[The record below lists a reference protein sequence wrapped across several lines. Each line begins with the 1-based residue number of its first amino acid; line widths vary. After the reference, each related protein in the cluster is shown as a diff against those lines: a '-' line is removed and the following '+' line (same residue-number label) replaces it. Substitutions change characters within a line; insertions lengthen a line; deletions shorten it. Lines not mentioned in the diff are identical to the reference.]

1 MTGQQEFDRTR
12 QGDRRTGHHLI
23 TSSPHQVT
31 SPWQE
36 VMQLLPLYGAA
47 LAVTL
52 CGIAAVNLT
61 VDNASV
67 SSITVLL
74 TMIGFGV
81 SLAMRMLR
89 VDPNQAMYP
98 LLGFVLFVT
107 LQRLLSGEGLI
118 DVMMGGRGGNTQP
131 DVVLA
136 TLLSGL
142 VVLRSFALLT
152 NYSLLFCAVPTIAM
166 LGLTGSSNPD
176 TEIILYFFLFLL
188 ATIFMVAYEHHL
200 RLREEIA
207 RAEPPSLRTHA
218 ATALA
223 LFVAVAAVGGALTL
237 AGRPI
242 LSRLSPFTTPI
253 LRKAQNLPTF
263 NTALQ
268 SSSTYLPVGTG
279 PISLSEMPMFEVHGA
294 RGTTLWRTRVYERWT
309 GRSWTTRQPEEPR
322 FPTLKSLVS
331 FAPPSGEVDQGG
343 QYYLF
348 EVEKDP
354 HRTAA
359 VTPEKVTQQIVLRT
373 NLPWWVPAPGRVMQL
388 VCPFPEVTTDT
399 AGVIN
404 ARRQLSQSLAYQV
417 TSDVSQPPARLL
429 RQAPPADM
437 TAFYEQEYL
446 RLPVGTERV
455 KELAE
460 RLAADRSNPYDKALA
475 MQSYIEKNC
484 AYTLQG
490 EATPPGTD
498 AVDYYLFTT
507 KEGACDVAGSAMAIM
522 CRAVGIP
529 ARVAVGYLEG
539 MEDPNTNA
547 RVLREADAHL
557 WVELYFP
564 GYGWVTFNPSPASV
578 DAPTDPVGQ
587 VARSARR
594 FWRGLARR
602 GLAVVFT
609 LALTLVFLGAAARPG
624 LEMWWALV
632 RERRLVASLTRRGDP
647 SAVMALRYRE
657 LSDLLARAGWPRSPA
672 ETPAAYLSRLRAE
685 LPADLAPV
693 LTSAEFVTDA
703 FTRARYAEEAVPTAI
718 LSEAEDQ
725 VKSARRVL
733 GKRKKRNADNRT

>member
-1 MTGQQEFDRTR
+1 M
-12 QGDRRTGHHLI
+12 
-23 TSSPHQVT
+23 
-31 SPWQE
+31 QE
-36 VMQLLPLYGAA
+36 VILLLPLYGAA

-61 VDNASV
+61 VDNPSV
-67 SSITVLL
+67 SSMTVLL
-74 TMIGFGV
+74 TVIGFGA

-118 DVMMGGRGGNTQP
+118 DVMLGGRGGSAQP

-207 RAEPPSLRTHA
+207 RAEPPSLRSHA
-218 ATALA
+218 STAVA

-242 LSRLSPFTTPI
+242 LSRLSPYTTPI
-253 LRKAQNLPTF
+253 LRKAQNFPTF

-268 SSSTYLPVGTG
+268 SSSTYLPVGSG
-279 PISLSEMPMFEVHGA
+279 PISLSEAQMFEVHGA
-294 RGTTLWRTRVYERWT
+294 RGTTLWRTRTFDHWT
-309 GRSWTTRQPEEPR
+309 GRGWTTTQPEEPR
-322 FPTLKSLVS
+322 IPVLKSLVS
-331 FAPPSGEVDQGG
+331 FRPPAGQVDREG
-343 QYYLF
+343 QYYVF
-348 EVEKDP
+348 EFEKDP
-354 HRTAA
+354 GRTKA
-359 VTPEKVTQQIVLRT
+359 VTPAKLTQQIVMRAD
-373 NLPWWVPAPGRVMQL
+373 LPQWVPVPGRTQLL

-404 ARRQLSQSLAYQV
+404 ARRQMTRGLAYQV
-417 TSDVSQPPARLL
+417 TADVAQPAPRLL
-429 RQAPPADM
+429 RQAPAVDLSG
-437 TAFYEQEYL
+437 FYEQEYHN
-446 RLPVGTERV
+446 LPVGTERV
-455 KELAE
+455 RQLAE
-460 RLAADRSNPYDKALA
+460 RLAANHTNAYDKALA
-475 MQSYIEKNC
+475 MQGYIEKNC
-484 AYTLQG
+484 PYTLQG
-490 EATPPGTD
+490 EPTPPGTD
-498 AVDYYLFTT
+498 AVEYYLFTT
-507 KEGACDVAGSAMAIM
+507 KEGACDLAGSAMAVM

-539 MEDPNTNA
+539 VEDPNNNA
-547 RVLREADAHL
+547 RILREADAHL
-557 WVELYFP
+557 WVELYFQ
-564 GYGWVTFNPSPASV
+564 GYGWVTFNPAPISV

-609 LALTLVFLGAAARPG
+609 LALTLVFLGAAAKPG
-624 LEMWWALV
+624 LDLWWTLV
-632 RERRLVASLTRRGDP
+632 RERRQAALLARRGEP
-647 SAVMALRYRE
+647 MAILSLRYRE
-657 LSDLLARAGWPRSPA
+657 LSDALARAGWPRSPV
-672 ETPAAYLSRLRAE
+672 ETPAAYLARLRAE
-685 LPADLAPV
+685 LPPDLDEV
-693 LTSAEFVTDA
+693 LTAAEFVTDA
-703 FTRARYAEEAVPTAI
+703 FTRARYGEESVPAVILTEAEER
-718 LSEAEDQ
+718 
-725 VKSARRVL
+725 VKSARRAL
-733 GKRKKRNADNRT
+733 RKGKKRTAAGRR